1 MKEQIDRNFEESAA
15 MIRRT
20 REHLAGRIE
29 QAVEIIRKSLQAGNA
44 VYIFGN
50 GGSASDAQ
58 HITGE
63 LVGRFQ
69 AERKALKAFALVGN
83 ASVLTC
89 IGNDYGYDRVFSRQL
104 EAMASAGDVAVGL
117 TTSGN
122 SPNVLLALELAR
134 KIGMKTVVFTGSGGG
149 KCAALADV
157 LLDVPSTH
165 TARIQEAH
173 AVIYHTIC
181 QLVEQFFVG
190 KQ

>member
-1 MKEQIDRNFEESAA
+1 MKKQIDRNFEESLATL
-15 MIRRT
+15 RQSRK
-20 REHLAGRIE
+20 HLAGRIE
-29 QAVEIIRKSLQAGNA
+29 QAVEIIHNSLQSGGA
-44 VYIFGN
+44 VFIFGN

-58 HITGE
+58 HIAGE

-69 AERKALKAFALVGN
+69 AERKALKAYALVGSS
-83 ASVLTC
+83 SVLTC
-89 IGNDYGYDRVFSRQL
+89 IGNDYGFDRVFSRQL
-104 EAMASAGDVAVGL
+104 EAMASAGDVAVAL

-122 SPNVLLALELAR
+122 SPNVLVALELAR

-190 KQ
+190 T

>member
-190 KQ
+190 T

>member
-1 MKEQIDRNFEESAA
+1 MKEQIDRNFEESVATL
-15 MIRRT
+15 RET
-20 REHLAGRIE
+20 RQHLAGRIE
-29 QAVEIIRKSLQAGNA
+29 QAVEIVRKSLQAGGGIF
-44 VYIFGN
+44 IFGN

-83 ASVLTC
+83 ASVVTC
-89 IGNDYGYDRVFSRQL
+89 IGNDYGYERVFSRQL

-122 SPNVLLALELAR
+122 SPNVLVALELAR
-134 KIGMKTVVFTGSGGG
+134 KIGMKTVAFTGSGGG

-190 KQ
+190 T